1 MKIGIDIS
9 GYTSLIGAFDFITN
23 IVIALSYCAK
33 KYGHEIFLIARTDDK
48 SFYRKYK
55 GIKKLLYK
63 IKYFIRFNSISDYRI
78 LPNCE
83 YFAEL
88 DNIKLLEINKHY
100 RKVLRNLN
108 FDVVLPITNPKLN
121 ISPILSIRYL
131 FDCQHKYY
139 PQFFSKEILEY
150 RDIYFSEMVKKP
162 CIVNSQ
168 DAKKDFVNFYNA
180 DTNKIFSLPFTP
192 KLKEE
197 YILSDI
203 PEIIA
208 KYNLSK
214 RYFLMSCQF
223 WVHKDHSTLFKAF
236 AKLMQEPNFSDVN
249 LVLTGTMEEPR
260 KPDYIKELKTLIKDL
275 GIENKVYF
283 LGCIPKREQL
293 EIMKNAIAV
302 INTTL
307 FEGGPGGGCVWDAC
321 ALGIRSIVSDIPVNL
336 EIKDNLVHFFKKE
349 NAEDLSNKMI
359 ELLNAPAPI
368 YTKKQLLAKSQK
380 NINILGDE
388 LINIINKVIEQNK
401 KGF

>member
-23 IVIALSYCAK
+23 VVIALSYCAK

-192 KLKEE
+192 KIKEE
-197 YILSDI
+197 YILVDK
-203 PEIIA
+203 PEILE
-208 KYNLSK
+208 KYNLPK
-214 RYFLMSCQF
+214 KYFLMSCQF
-223 WVHKDHSTLFKAF
+223 WLHKDHSTLFKAF
-236 AKLMQEPNFSDVN
+236 AKFINKIDVSDIG
-249 LVLTGTMEEPR
+249 LVCTGTMEEPR
-260 KPDYIKELKTLIKDL
+260 KPEHINELKDLIKDL
-275 GIENKVYF
+275 GIEKKVYL
-283 LGCIPKREQL
+283 LGCIPKRDQL
-293 EIMKNAIAV
+293 EIMKKSIAV
-302 INTTL
+302 VNTTL
-307 FEGGPGGGCVWDAC
+307 FEGGPGGGCIWDSC
-321 ALGIRSIVSDIPVNL
+321 ALGIRSIISDIPVNL
-336 EIKDNLVHFFKKE
+336 EIKDNLVHFFKKG
-349 NAEDLSNKMI
+349 NADDLCNKMI
-359 ELLNAPAPI
+359 ELLTNPLPI
-368 YTKKQLLAKSQK
+368 YTKEELLAKSQE
-380 NINILGDE
+380 NINILGDK
-388 LINIINKVIEQNK
+388 LIDIIQEVIEQNK
-401 KGF
+401 RGE